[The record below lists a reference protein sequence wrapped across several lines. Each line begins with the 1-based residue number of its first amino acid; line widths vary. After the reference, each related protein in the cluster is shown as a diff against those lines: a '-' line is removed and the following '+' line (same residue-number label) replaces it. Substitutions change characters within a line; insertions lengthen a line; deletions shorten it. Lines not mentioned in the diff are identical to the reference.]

1 VLDLSPLALVY
12 CVAVLLLNFTLRG
25 SLGFG
30 GALGLPLLALVIPVK
45 VLAPAWSL
53 VGIVSSAAIV
63 GRGRKEVDWR
73 QFVGL
78 LPGCALGIL
87 AGLFVFKAL
96 DTVVLGRALGA
107 FIIVYAAYSWWM
119 TTRPSGSKPIQSRI
133 LRPAAS
139 FFSGVVGTIFGAMAT
154 IFFAMYMDA
163 GRMTKD
169 AFRATMSA
177 MILTISV
184 ARTVGY
190 AAVGELTLDSVILCA
205 ASIPAMGVGLLVGD
219 RLHTGLSETA
229 FRRIVCVLLALCGVA
244 LWGQGWNSGSGS

>member
-1 VLDLSPLALVY
+1 MLDLSPLALAY
-12 CVAVLLLNFTLRG
+12 CIFVLLLNFTLRG

-30 GALGLPLLALVIPVK
+30 GALGLPLLALVLPVK

-53 VGIVSSAAIV
+53 VGIVSSAAIA
-63 GRGRKEVDWR
+63 GSARRHVDW
-73 QFVGL
+73 QEFVRL

-96 DTVVLGRALGA
+96 DTVLLARALGV
-107 FIIVYAAYSWWM
+107 FVILYAAYSW
-119 TTRPSGSKPIQSRI
+119 GSTKPPIRQSV
-133 LRPAAS
+133 LRPVAS
-139 FFSGVVGTIFGAMAT
+139 VLAGIVGTVFGAMAT
-154 IFFAMYMDA
+154 IFFAMFLDA

-184 ARTVGY
+184 ARTIGY

-205 ASIPAMGVGLLVGD
+205 ASIPAMGIGLLVGD
-219 RLHTGLSETA
+219 RIHTGLSPLA
-229 FRRIVCVLLALCGVA
+229 FQRLVCAALAACGLALLATA
-244 LWGQGWNSGSGS
+244 

>member
-1 VLDLSPLALVY
+1 MLQDLSPLALAY
-12 CVAVLLLNFTLRG
+12 CVLVLLLNFTLRG

-30 GALGLPLLALVIPVK
+30 GALGLPLLALAIPVK
-45 VLAPAWSL
+45 VIAPAWSL
-53 VGIVSSAAIV
+53 VGIVSSVAIA
-63 GRGRKEVDWR
+63 GRGRAHIDWR
-73 QFVGL
+73 EFGGI

-87 AGLFVFKAL
+87 AGLFIFKAA
-96 DTVVLGRALGA
+96 DTVTLGRALGV
-107 FIIVYAAYSWWM
+107 FIIGYAAYSWW
-119 TTRPSGSKPIQSRI
+119 KPRFETKL

-139 FFSGVVGTIFGAMAT
+139 VLSGIVGTLFGAMAT

-184 ARTVGY
+184 ARTIGY

-205 ASIPAMGVGLLVGD
+205 AAIPAMGVGLLIGD
-219 RLHTGLSETA
+219 RIHTGLSPIA
-229 FRRIVCVLLALCGVA
+229 FQRFVCIALAACGVA
-244 LWGQGWNSGSGS
+244 LWGIGV

>member
-1 VLDLSPLALVY
+1 VLDLSPLALAY
-12 CVAVLLLNFTLRG
+12 CIAVLLLNFVLRG

-30 GALGLPLLALVIPVK
+30 GALGLPLLALAIPVK

-63 GRGRKEVDWR
+63 GRGRKDVDWR
-73 QFVGL
+73 ELARL

-96 DTVVLGRALGA
+96 DAVVLGRALGA
-107 FIIVYAAYSWWM
+107 FIIVYAAWSWWK
-119 TTRPSGSKPIQSRI
+119 PSLGKTKIVRA
-133 LRPAAS
+133 LAS
-139 FFSGVVGTIFGAMAT
+139 FMSGVVGTVFGAMAT
-154 IFFAMYMDA
+154 IFFAMYLDA

-184 ARTVGY
+184 ARTAGY

-219 RLHTGLSETA
+219 RIHTGLSESA
-229 FRRIVCVLLALCGVA
+229 FRRVVCVLLALCGLA
-244 LWGQGWNSGSGS
+244 LWV